1 MLHKSCP
8 WFAQQPSR
16 YGLLRGPLISWN
28 FTEIKWAKLCLAIE
42 VIIIAYGNST
52 WKGSIHKLKA
62 EKNRSAVQVKRI
74 SRFPVI
80 NLTHQWYTVGVIA

>member
-52 WKGSIHKLKA
+52 WKA
-62 EKNRSAVQVKRI
+62 EKNRSAVRVKRI

-80 NLTHQWYTVGVIA
+80 NLTDQWYTVGVIA